1 MTLCQQGV
9 KRQAG
14 GGPILLMIMGIGSS
28 QIATNKQKKNA
39 NGKEMNIVANL
50 VLFFSRRKGLSKK
63 RDFERG
69 RIYDDVIV
77 NKQQSKI
84 ILRQPERRAVSRMV
98 EEKETKDRQQRGS
111 IAIFF

>member
-1 MTLCQQGV
+1 MPHLADDYGDW
-9 KRQAG
+9 K
-14 GGPILLMIMGIGSS
+14 LSDS
-28 QIATNKQKKNA
+28 NKQKKKNA
-39 NGKEMNIVANL
+39 NGKGMNIVANL
-50 VLFFSRRKGLSKK
+50 VLFFSRHKGLSKK

-111 IAIFF
+111 IAIFFKT